1 MSLIHNEIDYLQTVL
16 RETFRLCIYSQSL
29 SESQRRSLDES
40 YNILLDAH
48 FGHFRERILTQT
60 YSRNAPSV
68 PDVAPSSFPQV
79 VVTKSEQQHQPP
91 TLVVGETLFEPAPV
105 KIKQESTNVKNC
117 TVNLSDAVE
126 AIVLDDEQGQGNE
139 ETVEEVVEE
148 VEEEEEV
155 AEEEV
160 VEEEEI
166 AEEEEEV
173 VEEDE
178 EEIAEEEEVVEE
190 DEEEVTEED
199 EEEVAEE
206 DEEEVVEEEE
216 EVVEESEIVKIGK
229 KKYFVGIKSR
239 TVNVY
244 IDDETMGETLGQLK
258 DGKIIPL
265 A

>member
-1 MSLIHNEIDYLQTVL
+1 MSLLHNEIDYLQTVL

-105 KIKQESTNVKNC
+105 KIKQESTDVKNC
-117 TVNLSDAVE
+117 TVNMPDVVE
-126 AIVLDDEQGQGNE
+126 AIVLDDEQRQGNE

-148 VEEEEEV
+148 IEEEEEV
-155 AEEEV
+155 AEVEVEEEEIV
-160 VEEEEI
+160 VEEEE
-166 AEEEEEV
+166 
-173 VEEDE
+173 
-178 EEIAEEEEVVEE
+178 
-190 DEEEVTEED
+190 
-199 EEEVAEE
+199 
-206 DEEEVVEEEE
+206 EEEVVEEEE
-216 EVVEESEIVKIGK
+216 EVVEEEEEVVEEEEEVVEEEEEETVEEEEEESEIVKIGK
-229 KKYFVGIKSR
+229 KKYFVGVKTR
-239 TVNVY
+239 TVNIY